1 MKAAMRTSHQLSQ
14 LVLAASLSVC
24 SLAPFAAHAN
34 FPYTATGPGVQ
45 WYISDNMLP
54 NSATAPPNGGLAL
67 SDADFNSASQGLDA
81 YDGAFAIKVNGSY
94 FVAPSTATLSGG
106 VFDSGLVTS
115 GPLNVQVRYSFMQN
129 KPIVRAIYSFTATA
143 PTTANVSWD
152 VNLGSDANTTIR
164 ATSANANS
172 GPVALSDRW
181 FVSTDNGNG
190 DAINTIVRW
199 GPNAPQS
206 PESGSILPN
215 GGDLLADKYTLSFT
229 ANDISQGKATKQL
242 MMFGVLGSISD
253 GSTAARDF
261 AAIFNNPQ
269 TMLAQGYF
277 DGANTQNIVNWGFVP
292 EPSSGTLV
300 AVAFGILF
308 LVRRKRG

>member
-1 MKAAMRTSHQLSQ
+1 MKSAMRTLYQRSKLF
-14 LVLAASLSVC
+14 LAASLSVC
-24 SLAPFAAHAN
+24 SLLPFAADAD
-34 FPYTATGPGVQ
+34 FPYTAAGPGVQ

-54 NSATAPPNGGLAL
+54 NSATTPPNGGLAL
-67 SDADFNSASQGLDA
+67 SDADFNNASLGLDA

-94 FVAPSTATLSGG
+94 FVAPSTATLSGT

-115 GPLNVQVRYSFMQN
+115 GPLNVQVKYSFMQN

-143 PTTANVSWD
+143 PSTNVVSWD

-164 ATSANANS
+164 ATSGNANS

-181 FVSTDNGNG
+181 FVSTDNGKG

-199 GPNAPQS
+199 GTNAPQS

-215 GGDLLADKYTLSFT
+215 GSDLLSDKYTLSFT
-229 ANDISQGKATKQL
+229 ANDISQGKTTKQL

-261 AAIFNNPQ
+261 AAIFNDPQ

-277 DGANTQNIVNWGFVP
+277 DGGNLQNIVNWGFVP
-292 EPSSGTLV
+292 EPSSGALV
-300 AVAFGILF
+300 AAGFGIL
-308 LVRRKRG
+308 LLLRRKRV